1 MSWPAARNVSAA
13 DCAAATLGDADETA
27 AADVGPVE
35 AGAETGAETG
45 PPGDVLAGA
54 AALLAGLEAAA
65 GLPDD

>member
-27 AADVGPVE
+27 AGDVGPVE
-35 AGAETGAETG
+35 AGAEAG